1 MSAEFEPWAVL
12 LQQGPLATFFGALLL
27 GARNLWTTVRPGVM
41 KILDESYNFMV
52 ATKEAQRVN
61 SESFARLTQQHE
73 QVVKL
78 VENHGLVLTEIRNAV
93 TTKKGGEQP

>member
-1 MSAEFEPWAVL
+1 
-12 LQQGPLATFFGALLL
+12 
-27 GARNLWTTVRPGVM
+27 
-41 KILDESYNFMV
+41 MV